1 MKLSASL
8 LVVACAI
15 ANAHYTFPKLIAGGV
30 TTADWQYVRMTAN
43 HFDRLPVMDVN
54 SVDIRCNLDPSLPA
68 TQTMPVAAGS
78 QVGFTA
84 SPPIFHSGP
93 LQFYMAKVPSG
104 QTAASWDGSGEV
116 WFKIHALGPT
126 ITPLSITFPA
136 LFMERVYVTIP
147 KSLPSGD
154 YLLRV
159 EHIGLDTAMFP
170 GAEFFVSCAQ
180 ITVTGGGSGNPGPLV
195 SFPGAYSPTDPGI
208 KYNIWAPF
216 PASYTLPGPDVWS
229 G

>member
-1 MKLSASL
+1 
-8 LVVACAI
+8 
-15 ANAHYTFPKLIAGGV
+15 
-30 TTADWQYVRMTAN
+30 
-43 HFDRLPVMDVN
+43 
-54 SVDIRCNLDPSLPA
+54 
-68 TQTMPVAAGS
+68 
-78 QVGFTA
+78 
-84 SPPIFHSGP
+84 
-93 LQFYMAKVPSG
+93 
-104 QTAASWDGSGEV
+104 
-116 WFKIHALGPT
+116 
-126 ITPLSITFPA
+126 
-136 LFMERVYVTIP
+136 MERVYVTIP

-159 EHIGLDTAMFP
+159 EHIGLDSAMFP

-216 PASYTLPGPDVWS
+216 PTSYTLPGPAVWS